1 MSFKN
6 KNNKKIHYD
15 TQVTLESKHNKF
27 VNNFID
33 KKEIL
38 KMEEEKNKLET
49 EIKDIKDIEKE
60 IELKDRLIYLKD
72 KINNFDM
79 NNNNSNEIEYFL
91 DNGNIIFNYFDNTNI
106 ESITSSPIT
115 DDKNPNKN
123 IISFFYNKD
132 NTDKDINKEISNN
145 TITNNR
151 KHLLNDFLL
160 NTKENYKIDFD
171 DYKKNIE
178 ICARCKIDKI
188 IYMSEGK
195 AICPQCG
202 EESFILIESDKPS
215 YKDPPREIT
224 YFSYKRINHFNEWLE
239 QFQAK
244 ETTDIPKGIYEQILC
259 EIKKERLDINLLKP
273 QKLRYILK
281 KIGKNKYYEH
291 IPHIINKLNGKTPPV
306 MSIEI
311 EEELRRM
318 FKEIQI
324 PFHKFCPKNRKNF
337 LSYSYV
343 LHKFVELLGLHEF
356 ENSFLLLKSR
366 EKLHQQDI
374 IWKNI
379 CNYLKWEYISSI

>member
-6 KNNKKIHYD
+6 KNNKRIQYD
-15 TQVTLESKHNKF
+15 TKVTLESKHNSF
-27 VNNFID
+27 VNNFI
-33 KKEIL
+33 KKEDIL
-38 KMEEEKNKLET
+38 KMEVERKELELQLKT
-49 EIKDIKDIEKE
+49 ANNIEDELKIKDRIILLKEDICN
-60 IELKDRLIYLKD
+60 Y
-72 KINNFDM
+72 NN

-91 DNGNIIFNYFDNTNI
+91 DNGNLIFQYYNSNTSAPIQKQSNLKGTSPNI
-106 ESITSSPIT
+106 M
-115 DDKNPNKN
+115 
-123 IISFFYNKD
+123 SFFNEPKS
-132 NTDKDINKEISNN
+132 NTKKTDENESN
-145 TITNNR
+145 NNR
-151 KHLLNDFLL
+151 KHLFNSYLL
-160 NTKENYKIDFD
+160 NTKENYQIDFD
-171 DYKKNIE
+171 EFKHNVELCNKCQIN
-178 ICARCKIDKI
+178 KIV
-188 IYMSEGK
+188 YMSEGIQ
-195 AICPQCG
+195 ICPQCG

-244 ETTDIPKGIYEQILC
+244 ETTDIPKDIYEKILL

-273 QKLRYILK
+273 GKLRYILK

-291 IPHIINKLNGKTPPV
+291 IPHILNKLNGKTPPV
-306 MSIEI
+306 MSVET

-356 ENSFLLLKSR
+356 EKSFLLLKSR

-374 IWKNI
+374 IWKDI

>member
-6 KNNKKIHYD
+6 KNNKRIQYD
-15 TQVTLESKHNKF
+15 TKVTLESKHNSF
-27 VNNFID
+27 VNNFI
-33 KKEIL
+33 KKEDIL
-38 KMEEEKNKLET
+38 KMEVERKELELQLKT
-49 EIKDIKDIEKE
+49 ANNIEDELKIKDRIILLKE
-60 IELKDRLIYLKD
+60 EICNY
-72 KINNFDM
+72 NN

-91 DNGNIIFNYFDNTNI
+91 DNGNLIFQYYNSNTSAPIQKQSNLKETSPNI
-106 ESITSSPIT
+106 M
-115 DDKNPNKN
+115 
-123 IISFFYNKD
+123 SFFNEPKSD
-132 NTDKDINKEISNN
+132 TKKTDENESN
-145 TITNNR
+145 NNR
-151 KHLLNDFLL
+151 KHLFNSYLL
-160 NTKENYKIDFD
+160 NTKENYQIDFD
-171 DYKKNIE
+171 EFKHNVELCNKCQIN
-178 ICARCKIDKI
+178 KIV
-188 IYMSEGK
+188 YMSEGK
-195 AICPQCG
+195 QICPQCG

-244 ETTDIPKGIYEQILC
+244 ETTDIPKDIYEKILL

-273 QKLRYILK
+273 GKLRYILK

-291 IPHIINKLNGKTPPV
+291 IPHILNKLNGKTPPV
-306 MSIEI
+306 MSVET

-356 ENSFLLLKSR
+356 EKSFLLLKSR

-374 IWKNI
+374 IWKDI

>member
-6 KNNKKIHYD
+6 KNNKRIQYD
-15 TQVTLESKHNKF
+15 TKVTLESKHNSF
-27 VNNFID
+27 VNNFI
-33 KKEIL
+33 KKEDIL
-38 KMEEEKNKLET
+38 KMEVERKELELQLKT
-49 EIKDIKDIEKE
+49 ANNIEDELKIKDRIILLKEDICN
-60 IELKDRLIYLKD
+60 Y
-72 KINNFDM
+72 NN

-91 DNGNIIFNYFDNTNI
+91 DNGNLIFQYYNSNTSAPIQKQSNLKGTSPNI
-106 ESITSSPIT
+106 M
-115 DDKNPNKN
+115 
-123 IISFFYNKD
+123 SFFNEPKS
-132 NTDKDINKEISNN
+132 NTKKTDENESN
-145 TITNNR
+145 NNR
-151 KHLLNDFLL
+151 KNLFNSYLL
-160 NTKENYKIDFD
+160 NTKENYQIDFD
-171 DYKKNIE
+171 EFKHNVELCNKCQIN
-178 ICARCKIDKI
+178 KIV
-188 IYMSEGK
+188 YMSEGK
-195 AICPQCG
+195 QICPQCG

-244 ETTDIPKGIYEQILC
+244 ETTDIPKDIYEKILL

-273 QKLRYILK
+273 GKLRYILK

-291 IPHIINKLNGKTPPV
+291 IPHILNKLNGKTPPV
-306 MSIEI
+306 MSVET

-356 ENSFLLLKSR
+356 EKSFLLLKSR

-374 IWKNI
+374 IWKDI

>member
-6 KNNKKIHYD
+6 KNNKRIQYD
-15 TQVTLESKHNKF
+15 TKVTLESKHNSF
-27 VNNFID
+27 VNNFI
-33 KKEIL
+33 KKEDIL
-38 KMEEEKNKLET
+38 KMEVERKELELQLKT
-49 EIKDIKDIEKE
+49 ANNIEDELKIKDRIILLKEDICN
-60 IELKDRLIYLKD
+60 Y
-72 KINNFDM
+72 NN

-91 DNGNIIFNYFDNTNI
+91 DNGNLIFQYYNSNTSAPIQKQSNLKGTFPNI
-106 ESITSSPIT
+106 M
-115 DDKNPNKN
+115 
-123 IISFFYNKD
+123 SFFNEPKS
-132 NTDKDINKEISNN
+132 NTKKTDENESN
-145 TITNNR
+145 NNR
-151 KHLLNDFLL
+151 KHLFNSYLL
-160 NTKENYKIDFD
+160 NTKENYQIDFD
-171 DYKKNIE
+171 EFKHNVELCNKCQIN
-178 ICARCKIDKI
+178 KIV
-188 IYMSEGK
+188 YMSEGK
-195 AICPQCG
+195 QICPQCG

-244 ETTDIPKGIYEQILC
+244 ETTDIPKDIYEKILL

-273 QKLRYILK
+273 GKLRYILK

-291 IPHIINKLNGKTPPV
+291 IPHILNKLNGKTPPV
-306 MSIEI
+306 MSVET

-356 ENSFLLLKSR
+356 EKSFLLLKSR

-374 IWKNI
+374 IWKDI

>member
-15 TQVTLESKHNKF
+15 TKVTLESKHNNF
-27 VNNFID
+27 INNFID
-33 KKEIL
+33 INKIT
-38 KMEEEKNKLET
+38 KMEREITNLET
-49 EIKDIKDIEKE
+49 KLSYIKDIETE
-60 IELKDRLIYLKD
+60 IQIKDRIIYLND
-72 KINNFDM
+72 EINNYKL
-79 NNNNSNEIEYFL
+79 NNNNTNEIEYFL
-91 DNGNIIFNYFDNTNI
+91 DNGNIIFDYFDTKKYTDEAIDTNTQNPSHI
-106 ESITSSPIT
+106 MSYFNKNSNEKKNKGNSG
-115 DDKNPNKN
+115 DKNK
-123 IISFFYNKD
+123 
-132 NTDKDINKEISNN
+132 
-145 TITNNR
+145 
-151 KHLLNDFLL
+151 KHLLYNFLL
-160 NTKENYKIDFD
+160 NTKENYQIDYNDFTQNIILCSRCNINKIV
-171 DYKKNIE
+171 
-178 ICARCKIDKI
+178 
-188 IYMSEGK
+188 YMSEGK
-195 AICPQCG
+195 QICPQCG
-202 EESFILIESDKPS
+202 EETFILIESDKPS

-244 ETTDIPKGIYEQILC
+244 ETTDIPKEIYELILI
-259 EIKKERLDINLLKP
+259 EIKKERIDINRLKSS
-273 QKLRYILK
+273 KLRHILK

-291 IPHIINKLNGKTPPV
+291 IPHILNKLNGKSPPI

-343 LHKFVELLGLHEF
+343 LHKFVELLGLKEF
-356 ENSFLLLKSR
+356 SNSFLLLKSR

-379 CNYLKWEYISSI
+379 CNYLNWDYYSSI